1 MCNRPNKAR
10 ARIWPALK
18 KSLSLSSLGRKRG
31 LHWNGGILLLEPT
44 CVQCVCM
51 YLKIVNVLLLSSYT
65 WYHLVEG
72 ISVGLLLWREVGCK
86 RWVRDFI
93 WWYVC
98 FLAEDNQGI
107 AWPVWR
113 GGASLKSWPCHWPPA
128 LLLAQQLSS
137 SMTTKGWPMGVTKAT
152 HLISW
157 SDALIQDNL
166 AKLEFL
172 GSTVAPFLNLN
183 DAHFGRLLSP
193 ERHFSS
199 AYLGLQALLVT
210 RRRGEWVVDGYSS
223 PLTLLNP
230 SLCFF

>member
-1 MCNRPNKAR
+1 MCAMCMYVSKNCQHT
-10 ARIWPALK
+10 ITFIIHLI
-18 KSLSLSSLGRKRG
+18 SSCGRNQCWTFVVKGSG
-31 LHWNGGILLLEPT
+31 LQEVSSWFHLMICLLL
-44 CVQCVCM
+44 
-51 YLKIVNVLLLSSYT
+51 LKQSS
-65 WYHLVEG
+65 E
-72 ISVGLLLWREVGCK
+72 
-86 RWVRDFI
+86 
-93 WWYVC
+93 C

-113 GGASLKSWPCHWPPA
+113 GGASLKSCPAIDHRTFLQCAFQMSLKSWPCHWPPA

-166 AKLEFL
+166 SKLEFL

-223 PLTLLNP
+223 PLTLLNH

>member
-18 KSLSLSSLGRKRG
+18 KSLSLFFGEEARPSLEW
-31 LHWNGGILLLEPT
+31 WNLTPGT
-44 CVQCVCM
+44 HMCAMC
-51 YLKIVNVLLLSSYT
+51 LKIVNVLLLSSYT

-157 SDALIQDNL
+157 SDALIQDYL
-166 AKLEFL
+166 AKLEIL

-183 DAHFGRLLSP
+183 GAHFGSLLSP

-199 AYLGLQALLVT
+199 PYLGLQSLGSGDTLWRRVGSWLLLFT
-210 RRRGEWVVDGYSS
+210 SDRSQS
-223 PLTLLNP
+223 
-230 SLCFF
+230 F

>member
-1 MCNRPNKAR
+1 
-10 ARIWPALK
+10 
-18 KSLSLSSLGRKRG
+18 
-31 LHWNGGILLLEPT
+31 
-44 CVQCVCM
+44 
-51 YLKIVNVLLLSSYT
+51 
-65 WYHLVEG
+65 
-72 ISVGLLLWREVGCK
+72 
-86 RWVRDFI
+86 
-93 WWYVC
+93 
-98 FLAEDNQGI
+98 
-107 AWPVWR
+107 
-113 GGASLKSWPCHWPPA
+113 
-128 LLLAQQLSS
+128 
-137 SMTTKGWPMGVTKAT
+137 MGVTKAT

-157 SDALIQDNL
+157 SDALIQDYL
-166 AKLEFL
+166 AKLEIL